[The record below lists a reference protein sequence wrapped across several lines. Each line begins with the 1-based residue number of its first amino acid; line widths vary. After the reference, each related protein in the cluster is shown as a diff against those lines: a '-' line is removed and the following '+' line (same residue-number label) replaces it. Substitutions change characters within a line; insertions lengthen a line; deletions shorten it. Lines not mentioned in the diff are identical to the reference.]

1 VGPHD
6 LLEVQVT
13 GVCQVVVVGPEG
25 SMFFWVG
32 ELEVVTPDVID
43 HAERGS
49 GCADN
54 EPLCWAHQWG
64 IHWNLDG
71 IPPWN
76 TWCCKFFGRIK
87 VSYQGSHCPHFFQV
101 LLPYQAPRQPV

>member
-1 VGPHD
+1 MSPQD

-13 GVCQVVVVGPEG
+13 GGGQVVVVGPEG
-25 SMFFWVG
+25 IVFFWVG

-54 EPLCWAHQWG
+54 EALCWAEQWG
-64 IHWNLDG
+64 IHSPL
-71 IPPWN
+71 
-76 TWCCKFFGRIK
+76 K
-87 VSYQGSHCPHFFQV
+87 V
-101 LLPYQAPRQPV
+101 